1 MTEIIMPGSV
11 PPTWCIG
18 IPIRVAIIL
27 LMSPNGEAST
37 ARRSAST
44 TASTQK
50 PGIRARNDFATAGGT
65 PSGMRITRLRLATKR

>member
-1 MTEIIMPGSV
+1 MI
-11 PPTWCIG
+11 
-18 IPIRVAIIL
+18 
-27 LMSPNGEAST
+27 SPNGEAST

-50 PGIRARNDFATAGGT
+50 PGSQGEGMISSTAGGT